1 MLEIRGGQ
9 FRMTGIPLKMVRP
22 FLYREISL
30 GEEAARFTGAV
41 PWGTPV
47 LDPWLSVLCMHS
59 KAWLAAPVLLAH
71 ADVTKTYFISS
82 MGPTL
87 RYPTVA

>member
-30 GEEAARFTGAV
+30 GEEAAKFTGAV
-41 PWGTPV
+41 PWGT
-47 LDPWLSVLCMHS
+47 
-59 KAWLAAPVLLAH
+59 
-71 ADVTKTYFISS
+71 
-82 MGPTL
+82 
-87 RYPTVA
+87 